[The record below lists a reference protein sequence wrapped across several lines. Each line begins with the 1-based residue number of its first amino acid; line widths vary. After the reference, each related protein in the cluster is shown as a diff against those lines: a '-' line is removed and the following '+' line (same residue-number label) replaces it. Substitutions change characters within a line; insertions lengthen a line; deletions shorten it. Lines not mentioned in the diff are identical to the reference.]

1 MNAYYIRCFKEGFKE
16 GARLHYDIVRNLLV
30 AVWNLL
36 MSVPRTCYEFLQ
48 RDRPYLRELPPPD
61 GDAGD
66 GAPRVFGADR
76 PAAP

>member
-1 MNAYYIRCFKEGFKE
+1 MNDYYIRCFVEGFKE
-16 GARLHYDIVRNLLV
+16 GFRLHYDIVRNLLV

-36 MSVPRTCYEFLQ
+36 ISVPMTCYEFLQ

-61 GDAGD
+61 EEPGE
-66 GAPRVFGADR
+66 GAHLVIGADR